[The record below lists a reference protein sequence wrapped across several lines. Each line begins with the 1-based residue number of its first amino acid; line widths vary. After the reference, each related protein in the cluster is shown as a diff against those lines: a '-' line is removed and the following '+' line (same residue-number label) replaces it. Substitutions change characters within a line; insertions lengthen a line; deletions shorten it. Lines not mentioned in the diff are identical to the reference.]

1 MEVREMKEN
10 AKRIIRRYEER
21 KVRLAKELEE
31 IERQEEWS
39 EDEIAQWKAKEFYS
53 IDFNNEAEAVFNT
66 ITELGV
72 LSGEE
77 FAEFITGV
85 QDELGIF
92 DSLDKDPGNIQ
103 PGTVITIR
111 K

>member
-1 MEVREMKEN
+1 MKMEELKER
-10 AKRIIRRYEER
+10 AKYILRDYEER

-92 DSLDKDPGNIQ
+92 DSLDEDEESDEPC
-103 PGTVITIR
+103 
-111 K
+111 

>member
-1 MEVREMKEN
+1 MQRNWK
-10 AKRIIRRYEER
+10 KSKGR
-21 KVRLAKELEE
+21 KNGQKTK
-31 IERQEEWS
+31 S
-39 EDEIAQWKAKEFYS
+39 HTEDEIAQWKAKEFYS

-92 DSLDKDPGNIQ
+92 DSLDEDKQ
-103 PGTVITIR
+103 R
-111 K
+111 